1 MIKNVI
7 ITKEDNTLT
16 ILTKGLGLNKEQ
28 GFFQAM
34 QDAWDE
40 GYRLPT
46 EVNRNNASY
55 RVFKGAIKGRCIMF
69 KDVAEGEVV
78 VETPVVEDAKEEV
91 LIDTPVEDVAVETP
105 LEEVK
110 EEEVV
115 VDTPKKEAKP
125 TPKKAGRPQK
135 KKNK

>member
-1 MIKNVI
+1 MIKNVT
-7 ITKEDNTLT
+7 ITKEDNTIT
-16 ILTKGLGLNKEQ
+16 ILNKGLGLNKEQ

-55 RVFKGAIKGRCIMF
+55 RVYKGAIKGRCIMF
-69 KDVAEGEVV
+69 KDASEEVV

-91 LIDTPVEDVAVETP
+91 LIDTPVEVVVETP

-115 VDTPKKEAKP
+115 VETPKKAVK
-125 TPKKAGRPQK
+125 PKKAGRPQK
-135 KKNK
+135 KNK

>member
-55 RVFKGAIKGRCIMF
+55 RVYKGAIKGRCIMF
-69 KDVAEGEVV
+69 KDVAEEEVV
-78 VETPVVEDAKEEV
+78 VETLIEEEALVVEDAKEEV
-91 LIDTPVEDVAVETP
+91 
-105 LEEVK
+105 
-110 EEEVV
+110 
-115 VDTPKKEAKP
+115 KP

-135 KKNK
+135 KNK